1 MGKLTSLVAGA
12 GQGYLAAGRYQD
24 AKDRNKTQ
32 DAMLKEVLIGRGKS
46 GESGGLELLSGGGDE
61 VVPLNS
67 LAPLSEEEKA
77 RRDKEYSP
85 GMANGGMV
93 QPMPVH
99 HDNMSW
105 QRQSFKK

>member
-1 MGKLTSLVAGA
+1 MGKLTSLISGA
-12 GQGYLAAGRYQD
+12 GQGYLAGERYKD
-24 AKDRNKTQ
+24 AKERNKTQ

-61 VVPLNS
+61 VMPLNR
-67 LAPLSEEEKA
+67 LAPLSDEEKA

-85 GMANGGMV
+85 GMADGGMV
-93 QPMPVH
+93 MPTH
-99 HDNMSW
+99 FDKMSW

>member
-32 DAMLKEVLIGRGKS
+32 DALLKEVLLGKNKDKP
-46 GESGGLELLSGGGDE
+46 EIDVLPKEEDE
-61 VVPLNS
+61 ILQ
-67 LAPLSEEEKA
+67 A
-77 RRDKEYSP
+77 
-85 GMANGGMV
+85 ANGGLITQHGV
-93 QPMPVH
+93 SQSMPTH
-99 HDNMSW
+99 HDKMSW